1 MCYQFGQLSI
11 NRDQLWPNSSRELQF
26 STANEK
32 HLFAQVGICM
42 FTENFHFV
50 RLWRRAH
57 PMIKGNSYII
67 LKNQTIVA
75 GDCEMENDS
84 FHSLLCDHQ
93 LQGPSFLVYKML
105 NTYYSIRSLLG
116 RIKKKKKDVK
126 VLCKLKAIHCIG
138 SCDWQ
143 GALIQE
149 LTRPNS
155 NKK

>member
-1 MCYQFGQLSI
+1 MFHQFGQLSI
-11 NRDQLWPNSSRELQF
+11 NRGELWPNSSREVQF
-26 STANEK
+26 SIVNEK
-32 HLFAQVGICM
+32 HSFAQVGIRM
-42 FTENFHFV
+42 FTKNFHFV
-50 RLWRRAH
+50 RIWRRAH
-57 PMIKGNSYII
+57 PMIKDNSYII

-75 GDCEMENDS
+75 GGSEMENDS

-93 LQGPSFLVYKML
+93 LHGPSFLVYKMV

-116 RIKKKKKDVK
+116 RIKKKDVK
-126 VLCKLKAIHCIG
+126 VLCKLKATHCIG
-138 SCDWQ
+138 SCYWQ